1 MQSVFLPYNI
11 LQNLTSCLSMA
22 PENTSKT
29 RDFQIF
35 LEGTER
41 QSAKLHIHS
50 KYWQTR
56 NRNTLHLDLL
66 RSVEDHV
73 EFATICNRNENMNI
87 TTKKLI

>member
-35 LEGTER
+35 LEGTEGSL
-41 QSAKLHIHS
+41 QSCIFIP
-50 KYWQTR
+50 
-56 NRNTLHLDLL
+56 NTDKHGIEIICIWTFYAVLKIMLNLL
-66 RSVEDHV
+66 QSVT
-73 EFATICNRNENMNI
+73 AMRI
-87 TTKKLI
+87 

>member
-41 QSAKLHIHS
+41 KSAKLHIHS
-50 KYWQTR
+50 KY
-56 NRNTLHLDLL
+56 
-66 RSVEDHV
+66 
-73 EFATICNRNENMNI
+73 
-87 TTKKLI
+87 